1 MLDWALWVIRG
12 NRLWTVRNN
21 YIVLWFNKKHAWKL
35 FFPSLSAATLWPYL
49 LHANSSHL
57 YFLPPSHK
65 PTSSIHCYQALSSRI
80 FFTAS
85 LSYALGSLGYSSPWF
100 SQPSCT
106 YSTAPPIGS
115 LWPPCYWSPALG
127 TQAVG
132 HRRRESRSSLPLH
145 ILAPS
150 AQRPTPAHPLP
161 IALDTA
167 PASSCTRRTASSSSR
182 SKAATW
188 LIFPC
193 SDASSR
199 GAAQRRCC
207 ILRLLLTLQQLAGSL
222 KIPSHLS
229 TSCLAG
235 SSSLSLFV

>member
-1 MLDWALWVIRG
+1 MKIIFSFSIRCHLMALSAPR
-12 NRLWTVRNN
+12 
-21 YIVLWFNKKHAWKL
+21 KL
-35 FFPSLSAATLWPYL
+35 QPSLSH
-49 LHANSSHL
+49 LHAS
-57 YFLPPSHK
+57 PPSHK

-115 LWPPCYWSPALG
+115 LWLPCYWSPALG

-150 AQRPTPAHPLP
+150 ALHL
-161 IALDTA
+161 L
-167 PASSCTRRTASSSSR
+167 TRSQSR
-182 SKAATW
+182 STPPQPQAA
-188 LIFPC
+188 
-193 SDASSR
+193 
-199 GAAQRRCC
+199 
-207 ILRLLLTLQQLAGSL
+207 LAGQHPPHRARKQPLL
-222 KIPSHLS
+222 KL
-229 TSCLAG
+229 
-235 SSSLSLFV
+235 